1 MGAEENNLT
10 FEAAIEKL
18 ESILKKLENEETPL
32 DQMVELYEKANKL
45 ADICRSKL
53 KAADKKM
60 AKLVKN
66 EDGQYSEEWKYKQLP
81 ARAIIEKKIFLKQSI
96 L

>member
-1 MGAEENNLT
+1 MTNEENKLT
-10 FEAAIEKL
+10 FEQAIEKL
-18 ESILKKLENEETPL
+18 EGILKKLENEDTPL

-60 AKLVKN
+60 TELVKN
-66 EDGQYSEEWKYKQLP
+66 ENGEYSEE
-81 ARAIIEKKIFLKQSI
+81 
-96 L
+96 

>member
-1 MGAEENNLT
+1 MASEEGKLT
-10 FEAAIEKL
+10 FEEAIDKL
-18 ESILKKLENEETPL
+18 EGILKKLENEDTPL

-60 AKLVKN
+60 AELVKN
-66 EDGQYSEEWKYKQLP
+66 ENGGYSEE
-81 ARAIIEKKIFLKQSI
+81 
-96 L
+96 

>member
-1 MGAEENNLT
+1 MTNERDKLT
-10 FEAAIEKL
+10 FEQAIDKL
-18 ESILKKLENEETPL
+18 EGILKKLENEDTPL

-60 AKLVKN
+60 AELVKN
-66 EDGQYSEEWKYKQLP
+66 ENGEYSEE
-81 ARAIIEKKIFLKQSI
+81 
-96 L
+96 

>member
-1 MGAEENNLT
+1 MTNEGDKLT
-10 FEAAIEKL
+10 FEQAIDKL
-18 ESILKKLENEETPL
+18 EGILKKLENEDTPL

-60 AKLVKN
+60 MELIKS
-66 EDGQYSEEWKYKQLP
+66 EDGQYSEE
-81 ARAIIEKKIFLKQSI
+81 
-96 L
+96 

>member
-1 MGAEENNLT
+1 MAGKEDKLT
-10 FEAAIEKL
+10 FEEAIDKL
-18 ESILKKLENEETPL
+18 EGILKKLENEDTPL

-60 AKLVKN
+60 AELVKN
-66 EDGQYSEEWKYKQLP
+66 QNGKYSEE
-81 ARAIIEKKIFLKQSI
+81 
-96 L
+96 

>member
-1 MGAEENNLT
+1 MTNEEDKLT
-10 FEAAIEKL
+10 FEEAINKL
-18 ESILKKLENEETPL
+18 EDILKKLENEDTPL

-60 AKLVKN
+60 AELVKN
-66 EDGQYSEEWKYKQLP
+66 ENGDYSEE
-81 ARAIIEKKIFLKQSI
+81 
-96 L
+96 

>member
-1 MGAEENNLT
+1 MINEGDKLT
-10 FEAAIEKL
+10 FEQAIDKL
-18 ESILKKLENEETPL
+18 EGILKKLENEDTPL

-60 AKLVKN
+60 AELVKN
-66 EDGQYSEEWKYKQLP
+66 ENGEYSEE
-81 ARAIIEKKIFLKQSI
+81 
-96 L
+96 

>member
-1 MGAEENNLT
+1 MASGEEKLT

-18 ESILKKLENEETPL
+18 EGILKKLENEDTPL

-60 AKLVKN
+60 KQLVKD
-66 EDGQYSEEWKYKQLP
+66 EDERYSEE
-81 ARAIIEKKIFLKQSI
+81 
-96 L
+96 

>member
-1 MGAEENNLT
+1 MASEEDKLT
-10 FEAAIEKL
+10 FEEAIDKL
-18 ESILKKLENEETPL
+18 EGILKKLENEDTPL

-60 AKLVKN
+60 AELVKN
-66 EDGQYSEEWKYKQLP
+66 ENGKYSEE
-81 ARAIIEKKIFLKQSI
+81 
-96 L
+96 

>member
-1 MGAEENNLT
+1 MEDELT
-10 FEAAIEKL
+10 FEAAIDKL
-18 ESILKKLENEETPL
+18 ENILKKLENEDTPL

-60 AKLVKN
+60 AELVKN
-66 EDGQYSEEWKYKQLP
+66 ENGEYL
-81 ARAIIEKKIFLKQSI
+81 EK
-96 L
+96 

>member
-1 MGAEENNLT
+1 MAKEEDKLT
-10 FEAAIEKL
+10 FEEGIDKL
-18 ESILKKLENEETPL
+18 EGILKKLENEDTPL

-60 AKLVKN
+60 AELVKN
-66 EDGQYSEEWKYKQLP
+66 ENGDYSEE
-81 ARAIIEKKIFLKQSI
+81 
-96 L
+96 

>member
-1 MGAEENNLT
+1 MTNEGDKLT
-10 FEAAIEKL
+10 FEQAIDKL
-18 ESILKKLENEETPL
+18 EGILKKLENEDTPL

-60 AKLVKN
+60 AELVKN
-66 EDGQYSEEWKYKQLP
+66 ENGEYSEE
-81 ARAIIEKKIFLKQSI
+81 
-96 L
+96 

>member
-1 MGAEENNLT
+1 MTNEENKLT
-10 FEAAIEKL
+10 FEQAIEKL
-18 ESILKKLENEETPL
+18 EGILKKLENEDTPL

-60 AKLVKN
+60 AELVKN
-66 EDGQYSEEWKYKQLP
+66 KDGEYSEE
-81 ARAIIEKKIFLKQSI
+81 
-96 L
+96 

>member
-1 MGAEENNLT
+1 MASEENKLT
-10 FEAAIEKL
+10 FEEAIDKL
-18 ESILKKLENEETPL
+18 EGILKKLENEDTPL

-60 AKLVKN
+60 AELVKN
-66 EDGQYSEEWKYKQLP
+66 ENGKYSEE
-81 ARAIIEKKIFLKQSI
+81 
-96 L
+96 

>member
-1 MGAEENNLT
+1 MEDEESKLT

-18 ESILKKLENEETPL
+18 EGILKKLENEDTPL

-45 ADICRSKL
+45 ADICKSKL

-60 AKLVKN
+60 AELVKN
-66 EDGQYSEEWKYKQLP
+66 ENGEYSEK
-81 ARAIIEKKIFLKQSI
+81 
-96 L
+96 

>member
-1 MGAEENNLT
+1 MGTEENNLT

-18 ESILKKLENEETPL
+18 ESILKKLESEDTPL

-45 ADICRSKL
+45 ADICRSQL
-53 KAADKKM
+53 KEADKKM

-66 EDGQYSEEWKYKQLP
+66 EDGQYSEEWK
-81 ARAIIEKKIFLKQSI
+81 
-96 L
+96 